1 MTMKTWFV
9 RILLACAV
17 ALFAWLVYDRFFVS
31 DQVRVRRVLFS
42 AQRAVETGNL
52 PKLSD
57 ALTQNYSDE
66 WGMDKTMLLAEVRM
80 IRQMFPNI
88 RISISELNIKT
99 DGDEAEAVLIAV
111 ASATDKNGRQTELT
125 EQLRAQVGDRFR
137 VRFVKTQDGWK
148 IRRVESIKLVFS

>member
-1 MTMKTWFV
+1 MKTWFV

-17 ALFAWLVYDRFFVS
+17 ALFAWLAYDRFFVS

-42 AQRAVETGNL
+42 AQRAVETGNV

-57 ALTQNYSDE
+57 ALTQDYSDE

-88 RISISELNIKT
+88 RISISELKIKT

-148 IRRVESIKLVFS
+148 MRRVESIKLVFS